1 MTETWASRSLPFRP
15 AACAAKRR
23 VREEERECAADVFVE
38 VGWQRKGWLRDHRN
52 APTKTLHSQLRADGG
67 PPDGARTN
75 AIVDAKARSR
85 R

>member
-38 VGWQRKGWLRDHRN
+38 VGWLRDHRN
-52 APTKTLHSQLRADGG
+52 ALTKTLHSQLRADGG
-67 PPDGARTN
+67 PPDGARTS